1 MCAGARRQRRFLN
14 RGLNRGEVRGHLCA
28 MTQSSSPSDAATRRL
43 LDEYLVVAARAGD
56 RRAFRDL
63 VMRWQ
68 RRLVAHAWRLT
79 GDPDAAHDAVQAG
92 WLEIARGLVR
102 LNDEKAFPAWAYRIV
117 SRCCAR
123 ETAGRIRRCEL
134 ARAVQAEPEAVPAL
148 PDIEASAE
156 ARHLHHAIRSLPPA
170 QRAAV
175 ALFHFED
182 LSIPEIAVALDV
194 PAGTIKTRL
203 MHARRRL
210 RDVLKGEDNVQS
222 RSDH

>member
-1 MCAGARRQRRFLN
+1 
-14 RGLNRGEVRGHLCA
+14 
-28 MTQSSSPSDAATRRL
+28 MTRSDHTANEATRRL

-56 RRAFRDL
+56 RRAFGDL
-63 VMRWQ
+63 VGRWQ

-79 GDPDAAHDAVQAG
+79 GDPDAARDAVQAG
-92 WLEIARGLVR
+92 WLEIARGLDR
-102 LNDEKAFPAWAYRIV
+102 LQDERAFPAWAYRIV
-117 SRCCAR
+117 TRRCAR
-123 ETAGRIRRCEL
+123 DAAGQIRRREL
-134 ARAVQAEPEAVPAL
+134 ACAVEAEPEPWVIQ
-148 PDIEASAE
+148 PDVE
-156 ARHLHHAIRSLPPA
+156 ARDDIQRLHRAIRTLSPT

-210 RDVLKGEDNVQS
+210 RAVLEGEDH
-222 RSDH
+222 D